1 MNEKIKLIITRKTA
15 EYKIYPWKLILHI
28 FILSMMTF
36 LSVILKGYPFCVLY
50 LGMYSLMFIG
60 LFRYSKKN
68 HCDIENF
75 LPRSKEEILK
85 TIGIENVI
93 VSVIYTIALGIGYV
107 LTIHYSR
114 YSMDVWKEIMIGC
127 ICEMG
132 FLYIMMNDLV
142 NQLTKYR
149 LIKNTT
155 SQNMVSD
162 NLYSIG
168 GKFCTSLIP
177 FFIAYVFMWL
187 WLSIE
192 LSDLNEIGLID
203 KLLKIL
209 HLKEVMILVVLFYI
223 LSGILAMKAVRR
235 MYQILGEVLD
245 EY

>member
-75 LPRSKEEILK
+75 LPRSKKEILK

-107 LTIHYSR
+107 LTIHYSQ

-132 FLYIMMNDLV
+132 FLYIMMNDLI
-142 NQLTKYR
+142 NQITKYR

-177 FFIAYVFMWL
+177 FFVAYIFMWL
-187 WLSIE
+187 WLAME
-192 LSDLNEIGLID
+192 LSALNEIGLID
-203 KLLKIL
+203 KLLKTL
-209 HLKEVMILVVLFYI
+209 HQKEVMILVMLFYI